1 MWPLELVHFWSFTL
15 RSWVTRKDAKRSG
28 KVNMFLQCLSH
39 HAAHIC
45 WHVQP
50 RKINSHDNHCLPFGP
65 SPCEAGRRWMAQR
78 TINVSFWWT
87 FDDFQSTAFRQF
99 GFHPSWKKVCDRYWL
114 DCAIWII
121 YKPEKLHS
129 WRILLVHRFPPEVEG
144 RFLFGGEVTEGLSN
158 PLLFPLI
165 VIDRK
170 RPGELGSK
178 PKKELP
184 DDAIFRGPVKK
195 QINKSNNK
203 RLKELVK
210 AVTLSMVVMVNS
222 GLVRSA
228 MVSIGGTWVKLWWIR
243 RSVKENKL
251 VRRCK

>member
-1 MWPLELVHFWSFTL
+1 M
-15 RSWVTRKDAKRSG
+15 TRKDAKRSG

-78 TINVSFWWT
+78 TINFSFWWT
-87 FDDFQSTAFRQF
+87 FDDFQSTALRQV
-99 GFHPSWKKVCDRYWL
+99 GFHPSWNKVCDRYWL

-129 WRILLVHRFPPEVEG
+129 RRILLVHRFPPEVEG

-184 DDAIFRGPVKK
+184 DDAIFQWPVKK
-195 QINKSNNK
+195 QTNKSTNK
-203 RLKELVK
+203 RLKDLVK

-228 MVSIGGTWVKLWWIR
+228 IVSIGGPWVKLWWIR
-243 RSVKENKL
+243 RSVKENWSDVANKL
-251 VRRCK
+251 VSRGG